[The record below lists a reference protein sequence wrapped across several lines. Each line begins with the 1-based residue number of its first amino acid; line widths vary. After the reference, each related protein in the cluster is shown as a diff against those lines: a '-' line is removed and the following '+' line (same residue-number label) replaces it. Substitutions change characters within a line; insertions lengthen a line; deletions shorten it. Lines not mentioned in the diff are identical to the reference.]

1 MINWDHVT
9 TGLMLTALG
18 MGVVF
23 LSLAVLQVAIR
34 LIGLAG
40 RVMPPA
46 VAAPAPVPVVES
58 GMPEEEFAAI
68 AAAVSVALWEPHRIH
83 HIRMLQDEDSAA
95 WSRVGRLDIM
105 RSHTPAGQG

>member
-1 MINWDHVT
+1 MINWDHVM

-40 RVMPPA
+40 RGARAPRKTPA
-46 VAAPAPVPVVES
+46 PGPAAPAGLPAD
-58 GMPEEEFAAI
+58 EFAAI
-68 AAAVSVALWEPHRIH
+68 AAAVAVALWEPHRIH
-83 HIRMLQDEDSAA
+83 HIRMLQDEDLAA
-95 WSRVGRLDIM
+95 WSRIGRLDIM
-105 RSHTPAGQG
+105 RSHTPGAQG